1 MLIAPLVT
9 TRIPIP
15 ANVWLAIVTLK
26 VPKQK
31 VVLEESGHVLVLT
44 IMMEILATLVRQLLL
59 IMQTLFVKLVLVHP
73 LVLTLHNPELVLDLP
88 ELVLAVLVTWVTNV
102 TPVLSTTMMFLVF
115 VQAVVAILSVLMVWS
130 VQTPLE
136 YVNVMLVIL
145 ETSVTLVTPTT
156 TQLIQP
162 PLLALLALVQ
172 ALEQW
177 AIVIHQMVLALVTL
191 LMVTK
196 ETLVL
201 NAQVDGGWMERS
213 AQLVDVILLDLLMK
227 LVLLEYVNAKKD
239 TKETNVMH
247 A

>member
-31 VVLEESGHVLVLT
+31 VVLEESGHVLVLP

-59 IMQTLFVKLVLVHP
+59 ITQTVFVKLVVVQP
-73 LVLTLHNPELVLDLP
+73 LVLTPHNPELVLDLP

-102 TPVLSTTMMFLVF
+102 TLVLSTTMMFLVF

-172 ALEQW
+172 AQEQPF
-177 AIVIHQMVLALVTL
+177 AVQQMVLVLVMQT
-191 LMVTK
+191 MVTM
-196 ETLVL
+196 EPRVI
-201 NAQVDGGWMERS
+201 NA
-213 AQLVDVILLDLLMK
+213 
-227 LVLLEYVNAKKD
+227 
-239 TKETNVMH
+239 
-247 A
+247 